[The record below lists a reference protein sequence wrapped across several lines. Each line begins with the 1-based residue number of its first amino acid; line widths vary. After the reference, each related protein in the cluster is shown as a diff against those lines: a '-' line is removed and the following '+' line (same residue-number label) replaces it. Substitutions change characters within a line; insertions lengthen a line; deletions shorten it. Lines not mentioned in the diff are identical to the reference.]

1 VCRTYLLPSQAT
13 LLAKGFRSWAPGFA
27 VMVGVS
33 IAWAFAI
40 RLVSLKGMY
49 RIMKYG

>member
-1 VCRTYLLPSQAT
+1 
-13 LLAKGFRSWAPGFA
+13 
-27 VMVGVS
+27 MVGVS